1 VAGSFFGKNTLWAF
15 YNNNMNAE
23 LLFPNNATKEEL
35 QIAWR
40 LIAEISDND
49 FGFNNPKPIKGDKT
63 RFNVRCILQNN
74 SGEVCVVKSEK
85 YGYIQIPGGGINDEE
100 TIVDALHREVREE
113 TGFLIVNVKPIGYVL
128 EKRED
133 VQNHHDW
140 NKAVSYVFSASLGE
154 EVGTN
159 YTEDE
164 NVDDFRPI
172 WMTLDQFI
180 AEKEELKNKAN
191 SYSGCFSD
199 KRDLEIAKFFKA
211 KLSRP

>member
-1 VAGSFFGKNTLWAF
+1 
-15 YNNNMNAE
+15 MNAE
-23 LLFPNNATKEEL
+23 LLFPINATKEEL
-35 QIAWR
+35 QIGWR

-49 FGFNNPKPIKGDKT
+49 FGFNNSKPIKGNKT

-85 YGYIQIPGGGINDEE
+85 YGYMQIPGGGINDEE
-100 TIVDALHREVREE
+100 TIIDALHREVQEE

-133 VQNHHDW
+133 AQNNHDW
-140 NKAVSYVFSASLGE
+140 NKAVSYVFSASLGK

-164 NVDDFRPI
+164 NADDFRPI

-180 AEKEELKNKAN
+180 VEKEELKNRAN
-191 SYSGCFSD
+191 SYSGYFSD
-199 KRDLEIAKFFKA
+199 RRDLEIAKFFKA
-211 KLSRP
+211 KLLGI

>member
-1 VAGSFFGKNTLWAF
+1 
-15 YNNNMNAE
+15 MNAE
-23 LLFPNNATKEEL
+23 LLFPINATKEEL
-35 QIAWR
+35 QIGWR

-49 FGFNNPKPIKGDKT
+49 FGFNNSKPIKGNKT

-85 YGYIQIPGGGINDEE
+85 YGYMQIPGGGINDEE
-100 TIVDALHREVREE
+100 TIIDALHREVQEE

-133 VQNHHDW
+133 AQNNHDW
-140 NKAVSYVFSASLGE
+140 NKAVSYVFSASLGK

-164 NVDDFRPI
+164 NADNFRPI

-180 AEKEELKNKAN
+180 VEKEELKNRAN
-191 SYSGCFSD
+191 SYSGYFSD
-199 KRDLEIAKFFKA
+199 RRDLEIAKFFKA
-211 KLSRP
+211 KLLGI

>member
-1 VAGSFFGKNTLWAF
+1 
-15 YNNNMNAE
+15 MNAE

-35 QIAWR
+35 QIGWR

-74 SGEVCVVKSEK
+74 SGEVCVVKSER
-85 YGYIQIPGGGINDEE
+85 YGYTQIPGGGINDGE
-100 TIVDALHREVREE
+100 TIIDALHREVQEE
-113 TGFLIVNVKPIGYVL
+113 TGFFIVDVKPIGYVL

-133 VQNHHDW
+133 AQNNHDW
-140 NKAVSYVFSASLGE
+140 NKAISYVFSASLGK

-164 NVDDFRPI
+164 NIDGFKPI
-172 WMTLDQFI
+172 WMALDTFI
-180 AEKEELKNKAN
+180 IEKEKIKDKDN
-191 SYSGCFSD
+191 SYSGYFSD
-199 KRDLEIAKFFKA
+199 KRDLEIAKFFKT
-211 KLSRP
+211 KLSGI